1 MIDMI
6 REFSQSI
13 GLLLLALVVLVN
25 LPEEKK

>member
-13 GLLLLALVVLVN
+13 GLLLLALLVWAH

>member
-13 GLLLLALVVLVN
+13 GLLLLALVVLGN

>member
-13 GLLLLALVVLVN
+13 GLLLLALLALAN
-25 LPEEKK
+25 LREEKK